1 MCIRD
6 GWAANTL
13 IFPALILIAEFIAD
27 FLMSCSPPK
36 RGPLGRIDEGGAN
49 VMRAWLQGF
58 MGVSLQPVKEV
69 AGEVNAALGRIG
81 TFSENQVQA
90 RIAQLDAA
98 LQPFID
104 RLDIAKAKMAALI
117 EPLKG
122 VQDAL
127 QKKLARQ
134 LERFTRGEV
143 DAEVVRGLDDEQ
155 LGRTTAAFG
164 DREMTAA
171 QLIEG
176 AVIGHPQQHLESIRA
191 ALAS

>member
-1 MCIRD
+1 
-6 GWAANTL
+6 
-13 IFPALILIAEFIAD
+13 
-27 FLMSCSPPK
+27 PK
-36 RGPLGRIDEGGAN
+36 RGPLSRIDEGGAN

-127 QKKLARQ
+127 QKKRAGQ
-134 LERFTRGEV
+134 LERFTKGEV
-143 DAEVVRGLDDEQ
+143 GAESVRALD
-155 LGRTTAAFG
+155 
-164 DREMTAA
+164 
-171 QLIEG
+171 
-176 AVIGHPQQHLESIRA
+176 QQKA
-191 ALAS
+191 ALSERIQATEDMTVEAEY